1 MENLSYNIVET
12 NNDKNTNLSELINNF
27 DNNFED
33 LDMGFT
39 LQDSEINNDNIFA
52 EELDYSTNYT
62 VKSLKQILDY
72 YKISYRKM
80 IKSELIQTIILFEND
95 INNQAIVDK
104 RKKYWNYLK
113 LLKQDDFFSKYI
125 IFEL

>member
-12 NNDKNTNLSELINNF
+12 NNEKNTNLNELINNF

-80 IKSELIQTIILFEND
+80 IKSELIQTIMLFEND